1 MNRFLLAGIT
11 QIETIVKVDKVPV
24 VFQPLTNKPNTIF
37 TDVGGDAYN
46 ESLALKWLGDDVM
59 FLTFFGKNQD
69 ISMMNPPHHEISV
82 PTNYVQRTKGDTP
95 FAVVLVDENRQEQ
108 IFEDIKDIRD
118 SVYDRETI
126 EKLVP
131 QCDFA
136 VLANA
141 NFCRPILEEA
151 VRNHKRIA
159 VNIRNFSER
168 TEVYSADFL
177 KAANVLYFSDDDLGD
192 ADPFEFVKGIGEKY
206 GTDVIILG
214 QGSKGLILY
223 DKKLRLNAH
232 YNTVSINEVVN
243 AVGAGNALYSCFLHY
258 YAEDGDSVNAIKMA
272 LLFASYKIGYMG
284 TSMGFMTTE
293 QLDQWKG
300 IIWREDRL
308 N

>member
-24 VFQPLTNKPNTIF
+24 EYSPLVNRPNTIF

-59 FLTFFGKNQD
+59 FLTFFGRNQD
-69 ISMMNPPHHEISV
+69 IALMNPPHHEISV
-82 PTNYVQRTKGDTP
+82 PTNYVQRVNGDTP
-95 FAVVLVDENRQEQ
+95 LAVVFVDDNREEQ

-118 SVYDRETI
+118 SVYDRAVI
-126 EKLVP
+126 DRLVP
-131 QCDFA
+131 QSDFV

-151 VRNHKRIA
+151 ERHNKKIA
-159 VNIRNFSER
+159 VNIRSFSER
-168 TEVYSADFL
+168 TEVFSSDFL
-177 KAANVLYFSDDDLGD
+177 KAANVLYFSDDDIGD
-192 ADPFEFVKGIGEKY
+192 RDPFEFVAQIGEKY

-214 QGSKGLILY
+214 QGKDGLILY
-223 DKKLRLNAH
+223 DRKLHLNAH
-232 YNTVSINEVVN
+232 YNTVKINEVVN

-258 YAEDGDSVNAIKMA
+258 YAMDGDSVNAIKMA

>member
-11 QIETIVKVDKVPV
+11 QIETIVKVNKVPV
-24 VFQPLTNKPNTIF
+24 EYASLTNKPNTIF

-46 ESLALKWLGDDVM
+46 ESLAFKWLGDDVM

-82 PTNYVQRTKGDTP
+82 PTNYVQRTHGDTP
-95 FAVVLVDENRQEQ
+95 LAVIMVDEDRKEQ

-118 SVYDRETI
+118 CVYDRETI
-126 EKLVP
+126 TKLVP

-151 VRNHKRIA
+151 VRNHKKIA

-168 TEVYSADFL
+168 TELYSADFL
-177 KAANVLYFSDDDLGD
+177 KAASVLYFSDDDLGGQ
-192 ADPFEFVKGIGEKY
+192 DPFEFVAGIGEKY

-214 QGSKGLILY
+214 QGSKGLVLY
-223 DKKLRLNAH
+223 DKKMRLNAH
-232 YNTVSINEVVN
+232 YNTVKINEVVN

>member
-24 VFQPLTNKPNTIF
+24 DYVPLVNKPGTIF

-59 FLTFFGKNQD
+59 FLTFFGRNQD
-69 ISMMNPPHHEISV
+69 ISLMNPPHHEISV
-82 PTNYVQRTKGDTP
+82 PTNYVQRVNGDTP
-95 FAVVLVDENRQEQ
+95 LAVVLVDDNREEQ

-118 SVYDRETI
+118 CVYDKTVI
-126 EKLVP
+126 DKLVP
-131 QCDFA
+131 QSDFV

-151 VRNHKRIA
+151 IRHNKKIA

-168 TEVYSADFL
+168 TEVYSSDFL
-177 KAANVLYFSDDDLGD
+177 KAASVLYFSDDDIGD
-192 ADPFEFVKGIGEKY
+192 ADPFEFVAGMGEKY
-206 GTDVIILG
+206 GTDVIIMG
-214 QGSKGLILY
+214 QGGKGLVLY
-223 DKKLRLNAH
+223 DRKLHLNAH
-232 YNTVSINEVVN
+232 YNTVNINEVVN

-258 YAEDGDSVNAIKMA
+258 YAMDGDSVNAIKMA
-272 LLFASYKIGYMG
+272 LLFASYKVGYMG